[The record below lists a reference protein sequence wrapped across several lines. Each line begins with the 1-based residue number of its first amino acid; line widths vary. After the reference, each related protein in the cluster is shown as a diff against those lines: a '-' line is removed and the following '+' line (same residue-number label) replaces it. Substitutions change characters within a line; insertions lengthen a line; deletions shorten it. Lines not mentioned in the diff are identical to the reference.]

1 MLCRLSL
8 STCTKLLGL
17 NTRLKDAAY
26 QIKSPGSPLE
36 SDTCM
41 TRHLTLIYLKHSILR
56 ILFFC
61 QMTSF
66 RENPFTWDESAKGVQ
81 SSVVDFSLKKDD
93 GTPLPIAGLKDPVE
107 LFIPVTRK
115 VQTTGNKSD
124 EKYFA
129 KPGDGT
135 GNLQYHRINIPSVN
149 SIVFFDIHPDH
160 GQVLD
165 IFVTAEK
172 KPTPRNFQFK
182 TRVPDFSSCTA
193 YSKILGYHNCSK
205 NPYEISL
212 TSNVTEKTGTHYI
225 GIMLAA
231 NTTEVARNRAS
242 RSCAGQGGRQKRSC
256 IGVKDPPTTPPPSP
270 RIIKPQ
276 YNSSTDVNY
285 TMSVTITSCLYWSE
299 KKQVWTSEGC
309 SVS

>member
-1 MLCRLSL
+1 
-8 STCTKLLGL
+8 
-17 NTRLKDAAY
+17 
-26 QIKSPGSPLE
+26 
-36 SDTCM
+36 
-41 TRHLTLIYLKHSILR
+41 
-56 ILFFC
+56 
-61 QMTSF
+61 MTSF
-66 RENPFTWDESAKGVQ
+66 RENPFTWDESAKGIK

-129 KPGDGT
+129 KPSDGT

-172 KPTPRNFQFK
+172 KPTPSNFQFK

-193 YSKILGYHNCSK
+193 YSKIFGYQNCSK
-205 NPYEISL
+205 NPYEMSL
-212 TSNVTEKTGTHYI
+212 TSNVTDKTGTHYI

-299 KKQVWTSEGC
+299 KKQVWTNEGC
-309 SVS
+309 SVSCSLLR

>member
-1 MLCRLSL
+1 
-8 STCTKLLGL
+8 
-17 NTRLKDAAY
+17 
-26 QIKSPGSPLE
+26 
-36 SDTCM
+36 
-41 TRHLTLIYLKHSILR
+41 
-56 ILFFC
+56 
-61 QMTSF
+61 MTSF
-66 RENPFTWDESAKGVQ
+66 RENPFTWDESAKGIK

-129 KPGDGT
+129 KPSDGT

-193 YSKILGYHNCSK
+193 YSKIFGYHNCSK
-205 NPYEISL
+205 NPYEMSL
-212 TSNVTEKTGTHYI
+212 TSNVTDKTGTHYI

-231 NTTEVARNRAS
+231 NTTKVARNRAS

-276 YNSSTDVNY
+276 YNSNTDVNY

-299 KKQVWTSEGC
+299 KKQVWTNEGC
-309 SVS
+309 SVSCSLLR